1 MYSVWFVFAHVVL
14 VYSVWGVLAHVYLL
28 GQDVLGHMG
37 GQRWKGKSRLM
48 WENLNVRKIF
58 EYNICM
64 WTHKIELAGFQ
75 ICLLESHRAYS
86 AFITTLYLNGSI
98 NIYLPV
104 WLYE

>member
-1 MYSVWFVFAHVVL
+1 MYSVWFAFAHVVI

-28 GQDVLGHMG
+28 GQDVLGHVL
-37 GQRWKGKSRLM
+37 GKSRLIL
-48 WENLNVRKIF
+48 ENLNVRKIF